1 MEMQLMRPN
10 LANWLKDNAGI
21 IALLA
26 VSLIVYGTG
35 FTGEFVVDDNF
46 ILKDNPYLAGN
57 DLARFF
63 SHGFWESTVSQGSEA
78 AMYRPFALV
87 FFWFA
92 HKLWGTSPTGYHI
105 ALTLIH
111 LANTCLVYAVARK
124 LLSASAIAAT
134 LGAAVFALH
143 PARVESVAWISGA
156 PDPLALFFLLA
167 ALLAHHAYSGD
178 PGKWRYLMMAAA
190 SFQLAL
196 WSKEAAL
203 AFPLI
208 VVAHDLL
215 FRKKINWPS
224 AILYVALAA
233 GYLIC
238 RSLALSGSGLL
249 SNHNPAQFT
258 RALDLTAGYAE
269 WLVFPR
275 QVPFY
280 LQPPQ
285 HALAT
290 LISGCALLL
299 ILLFIPAAWRFSG
312 EAARKPLAFSL
323 VWAIGFS
330 WIAVLMMFYL
340 EGYIS
345 ARFLYVPSAGMA
357 FFVAACYDGLIA
369 RHAKLKKPVLVLL
382 SVAIAAYGV
391 VTLREIS
398 FWHDDVTAYRRV
410 TQASPGGTVGF
421 INLGYILI
429 DKGDFAGA
437 EENFQSALR
446 NARIPRV
453 KAEALVALG
462 TASAMKN
469 ELMKSENYFV
479 EATRTAP
486 ENYLAWAGLGNIAF
500 MEGRA
505 VDAISCYEKSL
516 SINPKNYEATMNLA
530 NAYVQ
535 NGQLERAA
543 MLRDAAQHLP
553 GCCK

>member
-1 MEMQLMRPN
+1 MQPP
-10 LANWLKDNAGI
+10 LAIRLKDNAGI
-21 IALLA
+21 LALLA
-26 VSLIVYGTG
+26 IVLILYATG

-57 DLARFF
+57 NFARFF
-63 SHGFWESTVSQGSEA
+63 SHGFWENTVSQGSEA
-78 AMYRPFALV
+78 AMYRPFALI
-87 FFWFA
+87 FFWLT
-92 HKLWGTSPTGYHI
+92 HKLWGASPTGYHVV
-105 ALTLIH
+105 LVLIH
-111 LANTCLVYAVARK
+111 LANTYLVYAVARR

-134 LGAAVFALH
+134 LGAAAFALH

-167 ALLAHHAYSGD
+167 ALLAHHAYSTSLR
-178 PGKWRYLMMAAA
+178 KWPYLMMAAA

-196 WSKEAAL
+196 WSKEAAV
-203 AFPLI
+203 AFPLV
-208 VVAHDLL
+208 VVAYDLL

-224 AILYVALAA
+224 TLLYAALAA

-238 RSLALSGSGLL
+238 RSLALSASGLL
-249 SNHNPAQFT
+249 SNLNPAQFA
-258 RALDLTAGYAE
+258 RALDLAAGYAE
-269 WLVFPR
+269 WLVFPW

-280 LQPPQ
+280 LQPPEQ
-285 HALAT
+285 QLAT
-290 LISGCALLL
+290 LISWGALLL
-299 ILLFIPAAWRFSG
+299 IVIALPAAWRFSG

-345 ARFLYVPSAGMA
+345 ARFLYVPAAGVA
-357 FFVAACYDGLIA
+357 FFIAACYDGLIA
-369 RHAKLKKPVLVLL
+369 RYGKLKKPALVLL
-382 SVAIAAYGV
+382 SVAIAAYGGV
-391 VTLREIS
+391 SLREIT
-398 FWHDDVTAYRRV
+398 FWHDDVTVYRRV
-410 TQASPGGTVGF
+410 TQTAPDGTVGF

-469 ELMKSENYFV
+469 ELVNSENYFN
-479 EATRTAP
+479 EAIRTAP
-486 ENYLAWAGLGNIAF
+486 ENYLAWAGLGNIAL

-505 VDAISCYEKSL
+505 VDAISFYEKSL

-530 NAYVQ
+530 NAYAQ

-543 MLRDAAQHLP
+543 MLRDSATHLP